1 MPNRDD
7 FFDELGRIF
16 EESRK
21 NNAQFVEV
29 RSGDLHKNLGG
40 YPGHNHQMPTCCDI
54 MKQVMGKNDA
64 ILKQPAKG
72 RGANLIIRYQLP
84 RKLSKTH
91 NSIIQ
96 IESPKNNQFPQKNT
110 KIEKINAIIDID
122 SSQKSRSSGS
132 TIKNDDN
139 IAKKLFENRIDT
151 LLLKSKDF
159 APLKEICALMEIDPI
174 SALVKIRSIAEKI
187 SRKICDNSNIDTK
200 NLIFSQL
207 RLLHKYNH

>member
-29 RSGDLHKNLGG
+29 RSGDLHKKAWG

-54 MKQVMGKNDA
+54 MKQVMEKNDA
-64 ILKQPAKG
+64 ILKQPEKVE
-72 RGANLIIRYQLP
+72 GANLIIRYQLP

-96 IESPKNNQFPQKNT
+96 IESPKNNQFPEKKYQNRKN
-110 KIEKINAIIDID
+110 
-122 SSQKSRSSGS
+122 
-132 TIKNDDN
+132 
-139 IAKKLFENRIDT
+139 
-151 LLLKSKDF
+151 
-159 APLKEICALMEIDPI
+159 
-174 SALVKIRSIAEKI
+174 
-187 SRKICDNSNIDTK
+187 
-200 NLIFSQL
+200 
-207 RLLHKYNH
+207 